1 MLYIKKKEA
10 PRSMRAKVA
19 EIKSSPAWKHI
30 QLEDTKAL
38 RQQFDLLPKQDIRQ
52 ALLDEQY
59 FLCAYCMRRIENEE
73 LHMNIEHWSPLS
85 KDKDNALNY
94 RNFLAVCKG
103 GADIPGNTKRRV
115 LCCDAKKLD
124 TELTIDP
131 QDQEMMSHIRYNK
144 DGIILFHPTSPS
156 GRWTAEVIHTIEQDI
171 NQILQLN
178 GRPNRMGGID
188 DTATCIVKGRKDAWE
203 SGRQII
209 QRLHK
214 KGSCTPKQ
222 IQNEM
227 ERLLSES
234 PRKPFVGVT
243 VYYLR
248 RKYRQLI
255 HQNHTG

>member
-38 RQQFDLLPKQDIRQ
+38 RQQFDLLPKQDIR
-52 ALLDEQY
+52 
-59 FLCAYCMRRIENEE
+59 
-73 LHMNIEHWSPLS
+73 
-85 KDKDNALNY
+85 
-94 RNFLAVCKG
+94 
-103 GADIPGNTKRRV
+103 
-115 LCCDAKKLD
+115 
-124 TELTIDP
+124 
-131 QDQEMMSHIRYNK
+131 
-144 DGIILFHPTSPS
+144 
-156 GRWTAEVIHTIEQDI
+156 
-171 NQILQLN
+171 
-178 GRPNRMGGID
+178 
-188 DTATCIVKGRKDAWE
+188 
-203 SGRQII
+203 
-209 QRLHK
+209 RLHK

-222 IQNEM
+222 VQNEM

>member
-144 DGIILFHPTSPS
+144 MGSFCGRYCLLSAAEISTADPSKSYRLIRSTGTPTSSITPAQARTSS
-156 GRWTAEVIHTIEQDI
+156 GSA
-171 NQILQLN
+171 
-178 GRPNRMGGID
+178 P
-188 DTATCIVKGRKDAWE
+188 AK
-203 SGRQII
+203 
-209 QRLHK
+209 
-214 KGSCTPKQ
+214 
-222 IQNEM
+222 
-227 ERLLSES
+227 
-234 PRKPFVGVT
+234 PRRGVS
-243 VYYLR
+243 
-248 RKYRQLI
+248 
-255 HQNHTG
+255 

>member
-30 QLEDTKAL
+30 QLEETKAL

-144 DGIILFHPTSPS
+144 DGIILWALLF
-156 GRWTAEVIHTIEQDI
+156 TIC
-171 NQILQLN
+171 
-178 GRPNRMGGID
+178 GGNID
-188 DTATCIVKGRKDAWE
+188 
-203 SGRQII
+203 S
-209 QRLHK
+209 
-214 KGSCTPKQ
+214 
-222 IQNEM
+222 
-227 ERLLSES
+227 
-234 PRKPFVGVT
+234 
-243 VYYLR
+243 
-248 RKYRQLI
+248 
-255 HQNHTG
+255 